1 MVHDDIKKIL
11 ISEEELSAA
20 VQKVADQI
28 NKDYVGKEILF
39 VVILKGSLVF
49 AADLMRKINVPMKID
64 FMQASS
70 YGSGTVSTGVI
81 NIKKDLDNSAEGKN
95 ILIVEDIIDSG
106 NTLAALKKE
115 LLSRHPASVRIC
127 TLLNKPER
135 RVTPVDVD
143 YEGIEIADEF
153 VVGYGLDFDE
163 RYRHLPYIGILDPRV
178 YAKVK

>member
-1 MVHDDIKKIL
+1 
-11 ISEEELSAA
+11 
-20 VQKVADQI
+20 
-28 NKDYVGKEILF
+28 
-39 VVILKGSLVF
+39 
-49 AADLMRKINVPMKID
+49 
-64 FMQASS
+64 
-70 YGSGTVSTGVI
+70 VI